1 MSSNSVSVRVPAT
14 TANLGPGFDCLGLA
28 LDLWNRATFT
38 LCGQGIRVKLK
49 GEGKS
54 RLPTDGHNPIA
65 RAFLKLY
72 AAVDKPAPEGI
83 EIICD
88 NQIPLG
94 SGLGSSAA
102 ASLAGLIG
110 ANALLGEP
118 ASRQEI
124 LRLAVEIEGH
134 PDNAAAALWGGLV
147 VVISHDQRPEVYHI
161 EPAHL
166 KVVVVLLPSV
176 NLPTSVSRAAL
187 PKMVPMADAVY
198 NLGRTA
204 LVVEA
209 LRSGDLVLLGKA
221 MRDRLHQ
228 PYRLNLI
235 AGAEKA
241 LQAACQSGAAAAAI
255 SGAGPSLIAFPVS
268 EGEPVAA
275 SMVAA
280 FEQAGQTAHSM
291 VLFTASQGATVEQL
305 QISSEPDR
313 PS

>member
-1 MSSNSVSVRVPAT
+1 
-14 TANLGPGFDCLGLA
+14 
-28 LDLWNRATFT
+28 LDLWNQATFT
-38 LCGQGIRVKLK
+38 LSGQGIRVKLK
-49 GEGKS
+49 GEGRG
-54 RLPTDGHNPIA
+54 RLPTDERNPIA
-65 RAFLKLY
+65 RAFLRFY
-72 AAVDKPAPEGI
+72 SAMGKPAPQGL

-102 ASLAGLIG
+102 ASLAGLLG
-110 ANALLGEP
+110 ANALLGGP
-118 ASRQEI
+118 ANRQEV
-124 LRLAVEIEGH
+124 LSLATEIEGH

-147 VVISHDQRPEVYHI
+147 VVISHDQQPEVFRFV
-161 EPAHL
+161 PALL

-176 NLPTSVSRAAL
+176 NLRTSAARAAL
-187 PKMVPMADAVY
+187 PKMVPLADAVY

-209 LRSGDLVLLGKA
+209 LRSGDLALLGKA

-235 AGAEKA
+235 PGAEQA

-280 FEQAGQTAHSM
+280 FEQAGQKTRSM
-291 VLFTASQGATVEQL
+291 VLFIISQGATVEQI
-305 QISSEPDR
+305 QSSPEPDK
-313 PS
+313 PV

>member
-1 MSSNSVSVRVPAT
+1 MSIPSVSVRVPAT

-28 LDLWNRATFT
+28 LDLWNQATFT
-38 LCGQGIRVKLK
+38 LSGKGVRVRLK
-49 GEGKS
+49 GEGQG
-54 RLPTDGHNPIA
+54 RLPTDEQNLIA
-65 RAFLKLY
+65 KAFLRFY
-72 AAVDKPAPEGI
+72 GAAGKPAPQGL
-83 EIICD
+83 EIVCD

-102 ASLAGLIG
+102 ASLAGLLA
-110 ANALLGEP
+110 ANALLGQP
-118 ASRQEI
+118 ADRQEI

-134 PDNAAAALWGGLV
+134 SDNAAAALWGGLV
-147 VVISHDQRPEVYHI
+147 VVISHDRQPEVFRF
-161 EPAHL
+161 EPALL
-166 KVVVVLLPSV
+166 KVVVVMLPSV

-204 LVVEA
+204 LVLEA
-209 LRSGDLVLLGKA
+209 LRSGDLILLGKA

-235 AGAEKA
+235 QGAEQA
-241 LQAACQSGAAAAAI
+241 LQAACLSGAAAAAI

-280 FEQAGQTAHSM
+280 LERFGHKTCSM
-291 VLFTASQGATVEQL
+291 VLNTMSQGATVEQI
-305 QISSEPDR
+305 QSSL
-313 PS
+313 